1 MERQAEC
8 HCGRL
13 KVIATGEPARVYLC
27 HCQACRRRTGT
38 ALHFGATYLK
48 ERVRLEGERKVFARG
63 ADSGNQIRFHFCPP
77 CGSNLYWKGDRN
89 PAPSMSMP
97 SRRRATRSGKNR
109 CIPGSACHPE
119 YRITRRTARQAPDYG
134 EPSMLQTPLCRDL
147 GIEFP
152 ILSVGMS
159 WLAGPELVA
168 AVSNAGACGVV
179 GMAGMSGAQVHARIS
194 ETRAL
199 TNKPF
204 GVNVILARLQEG
216 QIEACLD
223 EAPPLIVFFWGD
235 PAPYIRD
242 AHRQGSKVFVQVGSV
257 AEAKAAAE
265 AGVNGVIAQG
275 MEAGGHVRSTTAL
288 SALLPAVV
296 DAVTPLP
303 VIASGGIAN
312 GRGLVAALSLG
323 AEAVSLG
330 TRFLC
335 SEEAF
340 AAPEYKQ
347 RILRSTAE
355 DTVYTSLFDIGWDAP
370 HRVLR
375 NLTVDEWERAGRP
388 ARGGR
393 PGEGA
398 AIGTAPRG
406 NATAEL
412 LKYAANSYPTPGFT
426 GDIENAV
433 LYAGESCTLIH
444 DVKPGAQIVRDL
456 VEEAGAIIRGL
467 KALPS

>member
-1 MERQAEC
+1 
-8 HCGRL
+8 
-13 KVIATGEPARVYLC
+13 
-27 HCQACRRRTGT
+27 
-38 ALHFGATYLK
+38 
-48 ERVRLEGERKVFARG
+48 
-63 ADSGNQIRFHFCPP
+63 
-77 CGSNLYWKGDRN
+77 
-89 PAPSMSMP
+89 
-97 SRRRATRSGKNR
+97 
-109 CIPGSACHPE
+109 
-119 YRITRRTARQAPDYG
+119 
-134 EPSMLQTPLCRDL
+134 
-147 GIEFP
+147 
-152 ILSVGMS
+152 
-159 WLAGPELVA
+159 
-168 AVSNAGACGVV
+168 
-179 GMAGMSGAQVHARIS
+179 
-194 ETRAL
+194 
-199 TNKPF
+199 
-204 GVNVILARLQEG
+204 ARLQEG

-323 AEAVSLG
+323 ADAVSLG

-355 DTVYTSLFDIGWDAP
+355 DTVYLSLFDIGWDAP

-388 ARGGR
+388 ARGER
-393 PGEGA
+393 QGA
-398 AIGTAPRG
+398 ARRCDRGATQIRRQFLSDARLHRRYRERGALCWRVLHADPRYETRRPDRARSG
-406 NATAEL
+406 RRGWRDH
-412 LKYAANSYPTPGFT
+412 PRPPG
-426 GDIENAV
+426 
-433 LYAGESCTLIH
+433 
-444 DVKPGAQIVRDL
+444 
-456 VEEAGAIIRGL
+456 II
-467 KALPS
+467 AMTQYNPNPYE

>member
-1 MERQAEC
+1 
-8 HCGRL
+8 
-13 KVIATGEPARVYLC
+13 
-27 HCQACRRRTGT
+27 
-38 ALHFGATYLK
+38 
-48 ERVRLEGERKVFARG
+48 
-63 ADSGNQIRFHFCPP
+63 
-77 CGSNLYWKGDRN
+77 
-89 PAPSMSMP
+89 
-97 SRRRATRSGKNR
+97 
-109 CIPGSACHPE
+109 
-119 YRITRRTARQAPDYG
+119 
-134 EPSMLQTPLCRDL
+134 MLQTPLCRDL

-152 ILSVGMS
+152 ILSAGMS

-296 DAVTPLP
+296 DAVMPLP

-323 AEAVSLG
+323 ADAVSLG

-355 DTVYTSLFDIGWDAP
+355 DTVYLSLFDIGWDAP

-388 ARGGR
+388 ARSGR

-406 NATAEL
+406 DATAEL

-444 DVKPGAQIVRDL
+444 DVKPAAQIVRDL

-467 KALPS
+467 QASSR